1 MKADPGYFGP
11 DSMMWKVNKEITVL
25 FGGARALLMHA
36 AHPLIAA
43 GARQTSF
50 YQRDPWKRLIRT
62 LSLQNSVT
70 FGTKEEADES
80 AHRINKL
87 HEVIKGTDE
96 VSGGYYDALDHEQL
110 LWVHACLQ
118 ISSIYFYEKT
128 VKKLTTEEK
137 DLYHKENTVAA
148 EMVLVDPKQMPTTH
162 EGLKQWVIEKSKE
175 KPFDKVL
182 FGLGIRFV
190 GETVAKKLAKRF
202 GSIDSLKKASLEELI
217 QTEDIGERIAKSL
230 VAYFSD
236 PKNQDLLSQ
245 LQIFGLQLEL
255 KLTTLALHSQFSG
268 KRFVVSGVFESF
280 SREDLKKEIE
290 DLGGIIASSI
300 SSKTDYLVAGEG
312 IGPSKKAK
320 AEQLGIP
327 LLNELEYMQLKQ

>member
-175 KPFDKVL
+175 KDYL
-182 FGLGIRFV
+182 MM
-190 GETVAKKLAKRF
+190 TDVAKDVYE
-202 GSIDSLKKASLEELI
+202 I
-217 QTEDIGERIAKSL
+217 IGGGPVPTHIKPIWPFIA
-230 VAYFSD
+230 
-236 PKNQDLLSQ
+236 
-245 LQIFGLQLEL
+245 
-255 KLTTLALHSQFSG
+255 
-268 KRFVVSGVFESF
+268 
-280 SREDLKKEIE
+280 
-290 DLGGIIASSI
+290 
-300 SSKTDYLVAGEG
+300 
-312 IGPSKKAK
+312 
-320 AEQLGIP
+320 
-327 LLNELEYMQLKQ
+327 

>member
-70 FGTKEEADES
+70 FGSKKEADES

-87 HEVIKGTDE
+87 HEVIKGNDE
-96 VSGGYYDALDHEQL
+96 VTGDVYDALDHEQL

-128 VKKLTTEEK
+128 VKKLSVEEK
-137 DLYHKENTVAA
+137 NKYHRENMVAA
-148 EMVLVDPKQMPTTH
+148 DLVLIDIDEMPQTH
-162 EGLKQWVIEKSKE
+162 
-175 KPFDKVL
+175 
-182 FGLGIRFV
+182 
-190 GETVAKKLAKRF
+190 
-202 GSIDSLKKASLEELI
+202 
-217 QTEDIGERIAKSL
+217 
-230 VAYFSD
+230 
-236 PKNQDLLSQ
+236 
-245 LQIFGLQLEL
+245 
-255 KLTTLALHSQFSG
+255 
-268 KRFVVSGVFESF
+268 
-280 SREDLKKEIE
+280 EDLKEWVVNKSKTENYLIYTDVAKDVQE
-290 DLGGIIASSI
+290 IIAGGPVPRHIKPIWPFI
-300 SSKTDYLVAGEG
+300 SFTAFNTLPKEFKELYGVNESKIKDIILKFNLNFLKFTRPFLPPFFRLIPPARWARQRLKSNPNLLFKD
-312 IGPSKKAK
+312 KAK
-320 AEQLGIP
+320 F
-327 LLNELEYMQLKQ
+327 